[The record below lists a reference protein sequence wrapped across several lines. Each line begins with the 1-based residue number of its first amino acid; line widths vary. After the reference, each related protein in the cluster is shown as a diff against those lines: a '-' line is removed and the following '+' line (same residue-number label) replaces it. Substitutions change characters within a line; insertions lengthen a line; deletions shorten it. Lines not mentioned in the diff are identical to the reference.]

1 MNSSMV
7 LQANVVRSQFCTYLS
22 RQHFKMISTNV
33 KYSQPVVLS
42 SSALCSSIL
51 FQENNVINE
60 KVITR
65 RLPPN
70 PNNMQQYKMIST
82 NFNSPILKDKPPITT
97 TTYTP
102 SASEKSGGISWFS
115 RTIKQFVDK
124 KSRKNIRA
132 AGFVYYSIC
141 TANVR
146 NGDFIDYFDMDDTFI
161 SWFLITE
168 LHIWMLCN
176 RVMAVNNHDGTELRD
191 VIIISLWNDCDQRM
205 KKIGGMASGKG
216 RKAQLTSLNEQ
227 FQVNFLIYSYY
238 DFFSS

>member
-1 MNSSMV
+1 MNSSIV
-7 LQANVVRSQFCTYLS
+7 LQANVVRSQFCTYLT
-22 RQHFKMISTNV
+22 RQHFKMISTSV
-33 KYSQPVVLS
+33 KYSQPLVLS

-51 FQENNVINE
+51 FQENNIINE
-60 KVITR
+60 NVITR
-65 RLPPN
+65 KLPPN

-82 NFNSPILKDKPPITT
+82 NFNSPILKDKPPIT

-191 VIIISLWNDCDQRM
+191 VIIISLWNDCDTRI
-205 KKIGGMASGKG
+205 KKIGGLTSGG
-216 RKAQLTSLNEQ
+216 ARKAHLINLNEQ
-227 FQVNFLIYSYY
+227 FQVIIY
-238 DFFSS
+238 